1 MIVYCQYRTTV
12 VTAQRPLPH
21 LPADAKQPP
30 PHNYHTLIGV
40 MTAKVTYISRGVSTL
55 SSVNLTAS
63 PPCCQSAR
71 YCLLHLFLSA
81 NNSIFFLLGFTW
93 CDQRYRRFELKIF
106 HHVLAVY
113 LSLRAGLHLVRGSGP
128 SLTLFSQAM
137 SDYAYTAPNAT
148 GYVSL
153 FAGNSIPRGFVRE
166 WTWYC

>member
-1 MIVYCQYRTTV
+1 MAREARLFLYICSVPAVQRSLPYDTTAGHYRTTIMIVCCQYRTTV

-81 NNSIFFLLGFTW
+81 NNSYF
-93 CDQRYRRFELKIF
+93 CS
-106 HHVLAVY
+106 A
-113 LSLRAGLHLVRGSGP
+113 VRGA
-128 SLTLFSQAM
+128 T
-137 SDYAYTAPNAT
+137 NAT
-148 GYVSL
+148 
-153 FAGNSIPRGFVRE
+153 AGSN
-166 WTWYC
+166 